1 VSGTPEPAQ
10 ESATVTRALV
20 EDGALVVA
28 ADRGAWPAVEP
39 WLPLAART
47 PPAGSD
53 AAARIHVESAAPAE
67 TVPAGEPVLELRSVQ
82 GWVLPG
88 ERVALA
94 EPGRRIGG
102 MVDLAGRTATVG
114 IDPRADAGALGVE
127 VFSTLT
133 IAAALLLT
141 RLERALVHAAAVVAP
156 GGGAWLLA
164 GGSFSGKTTT
174 CVNLIRGGWDY
185 LADDHVVLSPD
196 GAGGIGVEGWPRRF
210 NLDHGYEGGASLGV
224 RSRVD
229 PGGFGPG
236 RLRAAAPLAGVL
248 FPRVEAEHPTAL
260 APLHP
265 AGALA
270 FLLRHTPW
278 LLADAGAARPV
289 LALLQQAARLP
300 AFELRLGQ
308 DCYCDAS
315 PLQFA
320 LDAVICSA
328 QRPDP
333 SFPGGR
339 RAPAA

>member
-1 VSGTPEPAQ
+1 VSGTPEPAPA
-10 ESATVTRALV
+10 SATVTRALV
-20 EDGALVVA
+20 EDGALVVE
-28 ADRGAWPAVEP
+28 ADRGAWGAVEP
-39 WLPLAART
+39 WIPLAART
-47 PPAGSD
+47 PATDGD
-53 AAARIHVESAAPAE
+53 AAARIRVESTPPDAA
-67 TVPAGEPVLELRSVQ
+67 VPAGEPVLELRSVQ

-88 ERVALA
+88 ERVVLA
-94 EPGRRIGG
+94 EPGGRIGG
-102 MVDLAGRTATVG
+102 TVDLAGRSASVG
-114 IDPRADAGALGVE
+114 IDPDADPGTLGVE

-196 GAGGIGVEGWPRRF
+196 AAGGIRVEGWPRRF

-278 LLADAGAARPV
+278 LLADAGGARPV
-289 LALLQQAARLP
+289 LELLQRAARLP
-300 AFELRLGQ
+300 AYELRLGR
-308 DCYCDAS
+308 DCYCDAG
-315 PLQFA
+315 PLQLA
-320 LDAVICSA
+320 LREVICTA
-328 QRPDP
+328 ERPDP
-333 SFPGGR
+333 SVPGG
-339 RAPAA
+339 